1 MKATQLKDLCLSP
14 IMEAGTEP
22 SLTRSLAGPMLM
34 SLKEKPLELDLP
46 AGSVAVERGVKEV
59 TEASIVCTDKVE
71 RDGLIFQKIS
81 ARQKNPYKN
90 RNRMWEGNP

>member
-22 SLTRSLAGPMLM
+22 PLTRSLAGPMLM

-46 AGSVAVERGVKEV
+46 ACSVAVESR
-59 TEASIVCTDKVE
+59 
-71 RDGLIFQKIS
+71 R
-81 ARQKNPYKN
+81 
-90 RNRMWEGNP
+90 